1 MLKYTMSLAKVFL
14 VGTTT
19 AVLAAAIS
27 VSHNQRT
34 TFVTTAVQEMPV
46 SAIATAAAREAPP
59 PAAAPAPAAAQETPA
74 PASAT
79 AAAQQTPEPSAVKT
93 TIQEP
98 APVSAEDI
106 KLTVAPKPK
115 SDVAPSAEPQRVDL
129 PAALA
134 STPAPVEKRAAEKRV
149 AKKTAAEK
157 PAVAAAKRAKVAARQ
172 H

>member
-1 MLKYTMSLAKVFL
+1 MLKYTLSLAKVFL

-46 SAIATAAAREAPP
+46 SAVATAAAREAPP
-59 PAAAPAPAAAQETPA
+59 PAAAPAAAQETPA

-79 AAAQQTPEPSAVKT
+79 AAAQEMPAPSAVKT
-93 TIQEP
+93 AVQEP

-106 KLTVAPKPK
+106 KLTVAPKPE
-115 SDVAPSAEPQRVDL
+115 SDVAPSAEPQRIDL
-129 PAALA
+129 PAAIA
-134 STPAPVEKRAAEKRV
+134 STPASVEKRAAEKRV